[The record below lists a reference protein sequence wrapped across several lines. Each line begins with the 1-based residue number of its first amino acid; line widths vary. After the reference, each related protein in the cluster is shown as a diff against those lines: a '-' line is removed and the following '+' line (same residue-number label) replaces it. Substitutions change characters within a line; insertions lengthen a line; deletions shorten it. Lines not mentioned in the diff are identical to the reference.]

1 MAEAPTLPFDAEPT
15 QAELRAA
22 MVARARAKGFRVATR
37 TEIDLLGP
45 DQLFTSNL
53 GGPVFV
59 KIADHGDRPEEYR
72 A

>member
-1 MAEAPTLPFDAEPT
+1 MTSRSDLPLFDEPT

-37 TEIDLLGP
+37 AECQLLGP
-45 DQLFTSNL
+45 DQLFTSNH

-59 KIADHGDRPEEYR
+59 RVADHGDYIEES
-72 A
+72 AS